1 MLCERIL
8 QELIEA
14 EATEATEAIGA
25 ARGQR
30 SGHRAT
36 WGNGH
41 RERLLTSRAG
51 DLDLKIPE
59 MRTGSFFLTARAAS

>member
-14 EATEATEAIGA
+14 EATEAIGA
-25 ARGQR
+25 ARGQC
-30 SGHRAT
+30 SGHCAT

-41 RERLLTSRAG
+41 CERLLTSRAG